1 MIKQKGDGNMKI
13 FKLIGA
19 GFILAIGLNGGAF
32 GEAVTLKF
40 HSFAPA
46 PASQNS
52 KFVQPW
58 ADRIEE
64 QSGGELKVE
73 TYYAMQ
79 LGGKPPQ
86 LVDQVR
92 DGVVDIVWTV
102 AGYTPGRFPKIEV
115 FDLPFLPGSAEATS
129 QAAQDFA
136 QTIAAE
142 ELKDYKILTVHVH
155 APGKIHT
162 KDRLVKKLSDLE
174 GLKMRGPTRVI
185 SSMLGAMGATP
196 VGMPVPQVAPS
207 LSKGV
212 IDGMVVPYEIMPSFK
227 LHELTKAHT
236 TVSGERGLYTTAFLF
251 LMNKA
256 KYNSLSA
263 SQKEVIDN
271 NSGMSLAKL
280 AGKLWDGFEGPALQM
295 AKKAGGEFHTLS
307 GDSLAAFQAVGDQVV
322 ADWISKANSNG
333 MDGAAIVQS
342 ARDLISKYEN

>member
-1 MIKQKGDGNMKI
+1 MKI
-13 FKLIGA
+13 FKLLSA
-19 GFILAIGLNGGAF
+19 GLLLGFGLSSTAF
-32 GEAVTLKF
+32 GETVTLKF

-73 TYYAMQ
+73 TYFAMQ

-92 DGVVDIVWTV
+92 DGVVDIIWTV

-129 QAAQDFA
+129 QAAQEFA

-142 ELKDYKILTVHVH
+142 ELKDFKILAVHVH
-155 APGKIHT
+155 SPGKIHT
-162 KDRLVKKLSDLE
+162 KDRLVMQLSDLE

-185 SSMLGAMGATP
+185 SSMLGAMGAMP

-256 KYNSLSA
+256 KYESLSDA
-263 SQKEVIDN
+263 HKTVIDN

-280 AGKLWDGFEGPALQM
+280 AGQLWDGFEGPALEL
-295 AKKAGGEFHTLS
+295 AKRAGGDFHSLS
-307 GDSLAAFQAVGDQVV
+307 GEKLAAFKIVGDQVV
-322 ADWISKANSNG
+322 TDWIAKANSNG
-333 MDGAAIVQS
+333 MDGAAIVQTV
-342 ARDLISKYEN
+342 RDLILKYEN

>member
-1 MIKQKGDGNMKI
+1 MKM
-13 FKLIGA
+13 FKLLSA
-19 GFILAIGLNGGAF
+19 GFILGFGLSDNAF

-52 KFVQPW
+52 KFVRPW
-58 ADRIEE
+58 ANRIEE
-64 QSGGELKVE
+64 QSAGELRIE
-73 TYYAMQ
+73 TYYSMQ
-79 LGGKPPQ
+79 LGGKPAQ

-92 DGVVDIVWTV
+92 DGVVDIIWTV
-102 AGYTPGRFPKIEV
+102 AGYTPGRFPKLEV

-129 QAAQDFA
+129 QAAQEFA
-136 QTIAAE
+136 QTIAID
-142 ELKDYKILTVHVH
+142 ELKEYKVLTVHVH

-162 KDRLVKKLSDLE
+162 KNRLVTQLSDLE
-174 GLKMRGPTRVI
+174 GLKIRGPTRVI

-236 TVSGERGLYTTAFLF
+236 TVSGQRGLYTTAFLF

-256 KYNSLSA
+256 KYESLSV
-263 SQKEVIDN
+263 SQKAVIDN

-280 AGKLWDGFEGPALQM
+280 AGQLWDEFEGPALEM
-295 AKKAGGEFHTLS
+295 AKKAGGDFHSLS
-307 GDSLAAFQAVGDQVV
+307 GQQLAAFQAVGDQVV
-322 ADWISKANSNG
+322 SDWITKANTNG
-333 MDGAAIVQS
+333 MDGAGIVQTT
-342 ARDLISKYEN
+342 RDLISKYEN

>member
-1 MIKQKGDGNMKI
+1 MKM
-13 FKLIGA
+13 FKLVSA
-19 GFILAIGLNGGAF
+19 GLMLGFGLSGTAF
-32 GEAVTLKF
+32 AETVTLKF

-92 DGVVDIVWTV
+92 DGVVDIIWTV

-142 ELKDYKILTVHVH
+142 ELKDFKILTVHVH

-162 KDRLVKKLSDLE
+162 KDRLITQLSDLE

-236 TVSGERGLYTTAFLF
+236 TVSGKRGLYTTAFLF

-256 KYNSLSA
+256 KYESLSD
-263 SQKEVIDN
+263 SQKIVIDK

-280 AGKLWDGFEGPALQM
+280 AGQLWDGFEGPALEM
-295 AKKAGGEFHTLS
+295 AKKAGGEFHSLS
-307 GDSLAAFQAVGDQVV
+307 GEQLAAFQSVGEKVV
-322 ADWISKANSNG
+322 TDWIAKANSNG
-333 MDGAAIVQS
+333 MDGAVIVQT
-342 ARDLISKYEN
+342 ARDLILKYEN

>member
-1 MIKQKGDGNMKI
+1 MKI
-13 FKLIGA
+13 FKLLSA
-19 GFILAIGLNGGAF
+19 GLLLGFGLSSTAF
-32 GEAVTLKF
+32 GETVTLKF

-73 TYYAMQ
+73 TYFAMQ

-92 DGVVDIVWTV
+92 DGVVDIIWTV

-129 QAAQDFA
+129 QAAQEFA
-136 QTIAAE
+136 QTIATE
-142 ELKDYKILTVHVH
+142 ELKDFKILAVHVH
-155 APGKIHT
+155 SPGKIHT
-162 KDRLVKKLSDLE
+162 KDRLVMQLSDLE

-207 LSKGV
+207 LSNGV

-256 KYNSLSA
+256 KYESLSDA
-263 SQKEVIDN
+263 HKTVIDN

-280 AGKLWDGFEGPALQM
+280 AGQLWDGFEGPALEL
-295 AKKAGGEFHTLS
+295 AKRAGGDFHSLS
-307 GDSLAAFQAVGDQVV
+307 GEKLAAFKTVGDQVV
-322 ADWISKANSNG
+322 TDWIAKANSNG
-333 MDGAAIVQS
+333 MDGAAIVQTV
-342 ARDLISKYEN
+342 RDLILKYEN